1 MIRRRE
7 VAQDQWNQSGHPE
20 PERQRSHRPGRKT
33 RGSVGTSEK
42 IGNGS
47 RGSVGTRVTVGLS
60 NSGHTASE
68 KQQVF
73 RTIGLCAQWTKG
85 PLGTHTRRNSG
96 HRSWGT
102 LHTQEQLAF
111 RKKGTV
117 GTQDQRNKWFAALE
131 NPWGHKTRRTM
142 DTQKQRTEDTQDQR
156 KDRFIGPGDV
166 CTH

>member
-1 MIRRRE
+1 MIRRSE
-7 VAQDQWNQSGHPE
+7 VAQDQKNQSGHPE

-96 HRSWGT
+96 HTGAGEHCTLRNSWRLGKRNSGYTGSEEQMVRST
-102 LHTQEQLAF
+102 REPL
-111 RKKGTV
+111 
-117 GTQDQRNKWFAALE
+117 GTQDQTN
-131 NPWGHKTRRTM
+131 NGHTETKNRGHRIRGKT
-142 DTQKQRTEDTQDQR
+142 
-156 KDRFIGPGDV
+156 GS
-166 CTH
+166 